1 MNSNPTCFFVTRS
14 YATIG
19 LQIRK
24 IDLVQSRHAC
34 PPQKGVIGIVSLI
47 EIPVPEILFKKII
60 THLFHISSFVKP
72 DNRNSVAEIVHPRK
86 PLLSTFDACE
96 QIILLEHIGRPEI
109 LNDSDYSPLIFTCA
123 QCPAYRILISKH
135 FLGER
140 LGQNHLV
147 LVLQNPVLRAT
158 GKAVVKEI
166 EEISVYRSLCRLIIV
181 IADHNVCISPIA
193 DFSPRLDLR
202 NRREKLIGS
211 SERHSERVA
220 GTDNIQLL
228 GKRLLSSDT
237 ELRPGIR
244 SQQDDKS
251 QRHRQPENLDEGVK
265 LVPRQELQIRA

>member
-1 MNSNPTCFFVTRS
+1 M
-14 YATIG
+14 
-19 LQIRK
+19 
-24 IDLVQSRHAC
+24 
-34 PPQKGVIGIVSLI
+34 
-47 EIPVPEILFKKII
+47 
-60 THLFHISSFVKP
+60 
-72 DNRNSVAEIVHPRK
+72 
-86 PLLSTFDACE
+86 
-96 QIILLEHIGRPEI
+96 LEHIGRPEI
-109 LNDSDYSPLIFTCA
+109 LNDSDYSPLIFACA

-181 IADHNVCISPIA
+181 IADHNVDISPNA

-251 QRHRQPENLDEGVK
+251 QCHRKSENLDEGVK